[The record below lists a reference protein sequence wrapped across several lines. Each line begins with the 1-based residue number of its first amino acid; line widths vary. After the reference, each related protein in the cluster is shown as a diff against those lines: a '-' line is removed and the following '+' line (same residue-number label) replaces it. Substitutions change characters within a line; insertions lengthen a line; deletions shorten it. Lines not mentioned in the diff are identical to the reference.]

1 MIFVDS
7 SVWIQ
12 ALRDADCP
20 EAQHLRDLLDAD
32 RVAMAAPVRLEILGG
47 ASKRDRRRLRTL
59 LEALP
64 LYLPDA
70 ATWNRLDSWVER
82 AGDADQQFGVGD
94 LLVAAIVADHEGE
107 LWAND
112 SDFARMEKLG
122 FVRRHTPPAVS

>member
-1 MIFVDS
+1 
-7 SVWIQ
+7 
-12 ALRDADCP
+12 
-20 EAQHLRDLLDAD
+20 
-32 RVAMAAPVRLEILGG
+32 VRLEILGG